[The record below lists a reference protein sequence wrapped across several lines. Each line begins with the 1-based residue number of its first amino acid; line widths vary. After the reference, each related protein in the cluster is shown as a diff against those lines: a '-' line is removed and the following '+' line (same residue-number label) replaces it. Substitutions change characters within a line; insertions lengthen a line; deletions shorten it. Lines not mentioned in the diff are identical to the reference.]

1 MIAAVLEKLKKPLVI
16 HKLEVPNLDFGQ
28 VLVELKYS
36 GICGRQLQEI
46 NGDKGKDNFLPHLMG
61 HEGVALKESWFRSF
75 RAMLEISF
83 TLERVTNSTKFQNI
97 KV

>member
-46 NGDKGKDNFLPHLMG
+46 NGDKEKKK
-61 HEGVALKESWFRSF
+61 VKTR
-75 RAMLEISF
+75 
-83 TLERVTNSTKFQNI
+83 TRVFFYI
-97 KV
+97 KKRQ